1 MSRLSSWFARA
12 ALAAAV
18 LAIAVLAVVLLL
30 DRRSG
35 DETDERRAAVSAYI
49 VEVNTTQQVL
59 IVKLE
64 QASSAY
70 RNLSFDGG
78 GNRQQLERVQ
88 GVEVTLKTLR
98 SRFSML
104 QPPAEAGK
112 LHAELLRLVDLQ
124 IAFAQELAGMARFLP
139 IQAGENRSLAAATE
153 RLRRALKRDATA
165 REQQDAFQRYGDVVE
180 AVAARLQAASAP
192 PVLEPA
198 RTAEIARLD
207 RLAGLAGQVV
217 KALERQDADAIDR
230 LSRMFVQVAGTTGS
244 TRAERQAVIAFNRRL
259 AAIGDQRTAVNAE
272 RNRVD
277 VAVR

>member
-12 ALAAAV
+12 ALAAGV
-18 LAIAVLAVVLLL
+18 VAIAVLAVVLLL
-30 DRRSG
+30 DRRG
-35 DETDERRAAVSAYI
+35 NDETDERRAAVSAYI

-124 IAFAQELAGMARFLP
+124 IAFAQELAEMARFLP

-153 RLRRALKRDATA
+153 RLRRALTRDATA
-165 REQQDAFQRYGDVVE
+165 REQQDAFQQYGDVVE
-180 AVAARLQAASAP
+180 AVAARLQAVSAP

-198 RTAEIARLD
+198 RTTEIARLD

-230 LSRMFVQVAGTTGS
+230 LSRTFVQVAGTTGS

-277 VAVR
+277 VAAR